1 MQPVLWA
8 TMPNFTPTR
17 GPVPIQSGGAD
28 CVAIDPPNG
37 HRRLLVFDVHAG
49 FCDDGS
55 DQPAGRRLPVLDL
68 SDREDH
74 NRRNVERTAL
84 VFSGGT
90 RRAGFLCYFLGL
102 SIGIPSLIDV

>member
-1 MQPVLWA
+1 MCCHRPAKWA
-8 TMPNFTPTR
+8 
-17 GPVPIQSGGAD
+17 S
-28 CVAIDPPNG
+28 
-37 HRRLLVFDVHAG
+37 RLLVFDVHAG
-49 FCDDGS
+49 FCDDVS

-74 NRRNVERTAL
+74 NRRNVERTVL

-102 SIGIPSLIDV
+102 SIGISSLIDI